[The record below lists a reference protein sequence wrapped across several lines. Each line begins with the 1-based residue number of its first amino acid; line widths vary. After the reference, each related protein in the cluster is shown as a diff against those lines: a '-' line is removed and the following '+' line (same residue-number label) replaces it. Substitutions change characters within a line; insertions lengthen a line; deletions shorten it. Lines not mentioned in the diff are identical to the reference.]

1 MAGDDQFWTDV
12 HVKGAPRLVRKVTVA
27 KAAGDDLEFVLSDDT
42 KDRMGDVIDA
52 KGWVLANFKK
62 NPIALFNHSSNF
74 PIGTW
79 TNVRVEGKRLVGNL
93 KLAAEG
99 TSDRIDEILRLVE
112 QGILRAVSVGFSSI
126 EREAL
131 ADNSG
136 ILFKRQELLETSLV
150 SVPAN
155 PKAVQLA
162 RSLHVSDETIDLVFG
177 KHANTHGTITR
188 GSSGEHAA
196 IPPVRKDTLMT
207 TPLAQRIENAQ
218 EKLVTIR
225 DQLTNHL
232 AETGDEPDEAAVAVT
247 EELNTRL
254 AAQRRNLESL
264 QAVEREMASQ
274 ASTA

>member
-112 QGILRAVSVGFSSI
+112 QGILRAVSVGFSPI

-136 ILFKRQELLETSLV
+136 ILFKKQELLETSLV

-155 PKAVQLA
+155 PSAVQLA
-162 RSLHVSDETIDLVFG
+162 RSLHVSDETINLVFG
-177 KHANTHGTITR
+177 KHANNTHGVVTR
-188 GSSGEHAA
+188 GSSGEPAV
-196 IPPVRKDTLMT
+196 IPPVRKNTPMT
-207 TPLAQRIENAQ
+207 PISQRIENTQ
-218 EKLVTIR
+218 NEVVRLKDI
-225 DQLTNHL
+225 LT
-232 AETGDEPDEAAVAVT
+232 AEVDKD
-247 EELNTRL
+247 
-254 AAQRRNLESL
+254 
-264 QAVEREMASQ
+264 
-274 ASTA
+274 